1 MEYSSLKKSLKTL
14 KLNENTNFTAID
26 IDYTKEEKD
35 ILSKIK
41 VKKKDRIMMYGIYG
55 INKKIDSLFHNS
67 LENDYEDCK
76 KIREII
82 KKLIITA
89 IKSFKEESALIHVRV
104 SLPNSDFKI
113 PRWHIDGPF
122 FGQELKLSPKFVTT
136 LTGPD
141 TMLYKNSKKLKKQ
154 YNQMLKKQ
162 YDKLG
167 HISPFSKDDI
177 ENRKEI
183 NKLFND
189 KNKLTVLKKYQAG
202 VFLVGSNRYGNA
214 FHSEPHINAD
224 RVYIAVLPGKKEEI
238 QSYKKTQNKHNK
250 LLKTKK

>member
-35 ILSKIK
+35 ILGKIK
-41 VKKKDRIMMYGIYG
+41 VKKQDKIMMYGIYG

-67 LENDYEDCK
+67 LENDSEDCK

-113 PRWHIDGPF
+113 PRWHLDGQF
-122 FGQELKLSPKFVTT
+122 FGQQEKLFPKFVTT
-136 LTGPD
+136 LTGPG

-154 YNQMLKKQ
+154 YNQKFV
-162 YDKLG
+162 YN
-167 HISPFSKDDI
+167 ISPFSKDGI

-202 VFLVGSNRYGNA
+202 VFLVGSNLYGNA

-238 QSYKKTQNKHNK
+238 QSYKKKQKKFEK
-250 LLKTKK
+250 LLKTKNNTK